1 MREIKFRVWCKQV
14 EEMHTVEKMGFNED
28 GLWYVEDKDHD
39 SQPPYFVGSDDWT
52 LMQYTG
58 LKDKNGREIYE
69 GDIVHTWEQDDHIP
83 ERDSG
88 GGIIGYDRRDGF
100 SQIGVV
106 SFKGAWFTYETK
118 KHLAGREEKI
128 YAPLDF
134 TNDLVVIGNI
144 YENPELLEDGQNG

>member
-69 GDIVHTWEQDDHIP
+69 GDIVKCFVKG
-83 ERDSG
+83 DSKV
-88 GGIIGYDRRDGF
+88 I
-100 SQIGVV
+100 
-106 SFKGAWFTYETK
+106 FKYGCFCLESLRYKNITAFCDIFGEM
-118 KHLAGREEKI
+118 E
-128 YAPLDF
+128 
-134 TNDLVVIGNI
+134 VIGNI
-144 YENPELLEDGQNG
+144 YEHSHLLED